1 MIGWGKAGKTLAK
14 RWAATGRSV
23 AMVEKSPQM
32 YGGTCI
38 NIACVPTKDLIVS
51 AQRRRPQDDP
61 QEYFTQA
68 VAGRDSLIGKL
79 NAANH
84 RMLEGQAELVDG
96 TARFIGPRKVAVD
109 TADGELIITAE
120 TVVLGT
126 GAVPARPDIPGIDL
140 PRVYDSTSIQH
151 ADPLPQRL
159 AIIGSGFI
167 GLEFA
172 QMFQHFGSQV
182 TVLELADGQVKADAV
197 LVAAGRTPATADLNL
212 EAAGIETDDRGFV
225 AVDDQLRTS
234 AEGVY
239 AVGDING
246 GPQFTYISLDD
257 HRIVWDQLI
266 GSGQRSRAD
275 RVAVPSTTFLTPPL
289 SQVGMGPEEAVRAGH
304 SVLYAAKDV
313 ASIAAMPRPKIV
325 GETDGVITFTVD
337 AQTRQVL
344 GASLFCIDSQELINL
359 VALAIRVQVTAD
371 ELMNGIWTHPSSTE
385 ALNEVLGE
393 LQPYSGESA

>member
-1 MIGWGKAGKTLAK
+1 MSSELSVELLVIGWGKAGKTLAK

-51 AQRRRPQDDP
+51 AQRRRPQ
-61 QEYFTQA
+61 EYFTQA

-96 TARFIGPRKVAVD
+96 TARFISSRKVAVD

-126 GAVPARPDIPGIDL
+126 GAVPAHPDIPGIDL

-159 AIIGSGFI
+159 AIIGGGFI

-182 TVLELADGQVKADAV
+182 TVLGSGENFLRR
-197 LVAAGRTPATADLNL
+197 AAPSLSWRSRCTRCSRRPASSCGRAPECSRSGRTARPSFWSWPTA
-212 EAAGIETDDRGFV
+212 
-225 AVDDQLRTS
+225 
-234 AEGVY
+234 
-239 AVGDING
+239 
-246 GPQFTYISLDD
+246 
-257 HRIVWDQLI
+257 
-266 GSGQRSRAD
+266 RSR
-275 RVAVPSTTFLTPPL
+275 PMPCWW
-289 SQVGMGPEEAVRAGH
+289 QQ
-304 SVLYAAKDV
+304 AA
-313 ASIAAMPRPKIV
+313 PRPPP
-325 GETDGVITFTVD
+325 
-337 AQTRQVL
+337 A
-344 GASLFCIDSQELINL
+344 
-359 VALAIRVQVTAD
+359 
-371 ELMNGIWTHPSSTE
+371 
-385 ALNEVLGE
+385 
-393 LQPYSGESA
+393 